1 VSASVRVWLMLLA
14 ACSPLELLM
23 MCAVCRDKVDNDVIR
38 KVECIVELVMI
49 RDNVLQLSSDVFSL
63 RDIGDVISFL

>member
-1 VSASVRVWLMLLA
+1 M
-14 ACSPLELLM
+14 
-23 MCAVCRDKVDNDVIR
+23 DNDVIR

-49 RDNVLQLSSDVFSL
+49 GDNVLQLSSDVFSL